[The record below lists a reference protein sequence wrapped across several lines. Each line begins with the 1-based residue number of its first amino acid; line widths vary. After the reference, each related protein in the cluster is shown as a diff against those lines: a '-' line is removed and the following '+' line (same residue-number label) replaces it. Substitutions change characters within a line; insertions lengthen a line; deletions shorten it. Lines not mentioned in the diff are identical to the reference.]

1 MQQQHLYILRSRAKA
16 NILGTGSVAFGFRSK
31 PDAVYINKKMA
42 DMGPMVEVWYTKI
55 SPEKF
60 VLTTSPRA
68 MRRPSVRPIP
78 FSPMAEED
86 KEREKEKERVVFEIE
101 YVERDVF
108 LEEMLDKNLS
118 VRIIDEI
125 YHDFQMITLYS
136 HMGYEPRY
144 STDEAARYLEDMFRV

>member
-1 MQQQHLYILRSRAKA
+1 M
-16 NILGTGSVAFGFRSK
+16 
-31 PDAVYINKKMA
+31 
-42 DMGPMVEVWYTKI
+42 
-55 SPEKF
+55 
-60 VLTTSPRA
+60 
-68 MRRPSVRPIP
+68 P
-78 FSPMAEED
+78 FSPMAEE
-86 KEREKEKERVVFEIE
+86 EKERIVFEIE

>member
-68 MRRPSVRPIP
+68 MRRPSAKPMP
-78 FSPMAEED
+78 FSPMAEE
-86 KEREKEKERVVFEIE
+86 EKERIVFEIE